1 MTPARPKV
9 TIRPAVR
16 TSPTLWSRMRLCV
29 LRGAL
34 STSRDADRWVLH
46 SPRAWLGTA
55 FHRLMSARPFDQIE
69 AERMWEDAIRE
80 LLGAASSHSLDMRF
94 ANPER
99 WPGYYLVRQ
108 RAIASAIR
116 GEKSQAA
123 GEPAAKEAR
132 SAGGAEVLLTAR
144 SGLLAGRPDSFD
156 RHSVTEYKSALPD
169 PAWPEA
175 ASLIEGYWRQLR
187 LYAVLIG
194 ERASWPARA
203 RIVSASGQ
211 VLEQNVVRS
220 ACDAEAD
227 AAVAAL
233 QSMNHALRSRC
244 DSSELASPG
253 EIQCGQCQYQA
264 ICPAFWSWCASARW
278 PTLRE
283 PAARGTLESI
293 DPGVDGD
300 LYAITLALEGKHGE
314 GGALS
319 LALRRSVHGDL
330 TGCTEGAKI
339 RVVHAHVRRDGRL
352 RADLSTCVFPEAVL
366 PELECSEAV

>member
-1 MTPARPKV
+1 
-9 TIRPAVR
+9 
-16 TSPTLWSRMRLCV
+16 MRLCV

-34 STSRDADRWVLH
+34 STSKDADRWVLH

-55 FHRLMSARPFDQIE
+55 FHRLMSARPSDQIE
-69 AERMWEDAIRE
+69 TERLWEDAIHE
-80 LLGAASSHSLDMRF
+80 LLGAASSHSLDRRF

-108 RAIASAIR
+108 RAIASAVR
-116 GEKSQAA
+116 SGKSQTT
-123 GEPAAKEAR
+123 GVPPAKEVR

-144 SGLLAGRPDSFD
+144 NGLLAGRPDSFD
-156 RHSVTEYKSALPD
+156 RHSVTEYKSTLPD

-194 ERASWPARA
+194 ERADWPTLA

-211 VLEQNVVRS
+211 VLEQNLVRS
-220 ACDAEAD
+220 TCEAEAD
-227 AAVAAL
+227 AAVAAF
-233 QSMNHALRSRC
+233 QSMNQALQGGC

-253 EIQCGQCQYQA
+253 EIECGQCQYQA
-264 ICPAFWSWCASARW
+264 ICPAFWSWCTSASW
-278 PTLRE
+278 PRLRE
-283 PAARGTLESI
+283 PAARGALESI
-293 DPGVDGD
+293 DSGVDGD
-300 LYAITLALEGKHGE
+300 LYAITLALEGRHGE
-314 GGALS
+314 GGSLS

-339 RVVHAHVRRDGRL
+339 RIVHAHVRRDGRL
-352 RADLSTCVFPEAVL
+352 RADISTCVFPEAVL
-366 PELECSEAV
+366 PELDCGEAL